1 MALSLPPWQMSR
13 SGSDVWGNCHLFH
26 SFKLKIWGT
35 RFWQPFSFSTIILNK
50 FSDPQSS
57 WKQVLSFI
65 YLSFCRHT
73 LSFCGWDVHTYFS
86 HSRRYV
92 WRAWEGVAD
101 IGVGEEANIFFIGT
115 FWGWGDGSS
124 RGEQYERCNQREG
137 GGGEVIVRIF
147 LTNSRLLVDAT
158 WKHSATYYSMLEC
171 FYFCP
176 ELPLGNHSAQCTSFW
191 LGFWPPL
198 DFSHKNNNFPL
209 NKKKIDIFSQSFKSS
224 STILLP
230 GTSPVIAHKIQ
241 IVCNNFL
248 FIYQQEFST

>member
-1 MALSLPPWQMSR
+1 MKAGL
-13 SGSDVWGNCHLFH
+13 VIY
-26 SFKLKIWGT
+26 SFV
-35 RFWQPFSFSTIILNK
+35 
-50 FSDPQSS
+50 
-57 WKQVLSFI
+57 VLSS
-65 YLSFCRHT
+65 YLSFVSLRRAYIFFTFKAICVKSLRGG
-73 LSFCGWDVHTYFS
+73 GWYR
-86 HSRRYV
+86 SRRRSQY
-92 WRAWEGVAD
+92 
-101 IGVGEEANIFFIGT
+101 IFIGT

-124 RGEQYERCNQREG
+124 RGEQYERCNQQEG

-198 DFSHKNNNFPL
+198 DFSYTNNNFPL

-230 GTSPVIAHKIQ
+230 GTSP
-241 IVCNNFL
+241 CDC
-248 FIYQQEFST
+248 T